1 MADGSLWAAAPS
13 SPVSPTIAVPVQ
25 PPVQQLPV
33 QLPVQQPAV
42 KQPAAAG
49 SAAAGSAA
57 VGTAGSTSAGSAAT
71 NAAAGSA
78 APKSSQTAP
87 VLPSRALAFRAM
99 RTADADVPV
108 IVVSGNR
115 RQFATKQQ
123 SNKPATKQQSKAQ
136 QHDEAPLSEAQE
148 MREELHFTS
157 GQRVFAN
164 FQKTKMFPVCCD
176 AIWWGL
182 LDWTAC
188 KMGTLLGQG
197 KVKKVN
203 SDNTY
208 DVQYD
213 DGDVEYNLFKHDL
226 KCVPAGE
233 ERLSGG
239 LSHTF
244 KHGMVLYAHAA
255 L

>member
-1 MADGSLWAAAPS
+1 M
-13 SPVSPTIAVPVQ
+13 
-25 PPVQQLPV
+25 QLPE
-33 QLPVQQPAV
+33 QQPAV

-49 SAAAGSAA
+49 SEAAGGAAFSTAGSTAAGSAA
-57 VGTAGSTSAGSAAT
+57 TD
-71 NAAAGSA
+71 AAAGSA

-87 VLPSRALAFRAM
+87 VLSSRALTFRAM
-99 RTADADVPV
+99 RTADVPV

-115 RQFATKQQ
+115 RQFACKTA
-123 SNKPATKQQSKAQ
+123 KPATKQQSKAQ
-136 QHDEAPLSEAQE
+136 QHDEAPPSEVQE

-182 LDWTAC
+182 LDWAAC

-203 SDNTY
+203 SNNTY

-213 DGDVEYNLFKHDL
+213 DGDVEYNLFEHDL
-226 KCVPAGE
+226 KCVPVGE
-233 ERLSGG
+233 ERLNGG

-255 L
+255 LRESVCV

>member
-1 MADGSLWAAAPS
+1 M
-13 SPVSPTIAVPVQ
+13 
-25 PPVQQLPV
+25 QLPE
-33 QLPVQQPAV
+33 QQPAV

-57 VGTAGSTSAGSAAT
+57 FSTAGSTAAGSAAT
-71 NAAAGSA
+71 DAAAGSA
-78 APKSSQTAP
+78 AP
-87 VLPSRALAFRAM
+87 VLSSRALAFRAM
-99 RTADADVPV
+99 RTADVPV

-115 RQFATKQQ
+115 RQFACKTA
-123 SNKPATKQQSKAQ
+123 KPATKQQSKAQ
-136 QHDEAPLSEAQE
+136 QHDEAPPSEVQE

-182 LDWTAC
+182 LDWAAC

-203 SDNTY
+203 SNNTY

-213 DGDVEYNLFKHDL
+213 DGDVEYNLFEHDL
-226 KCVPAGE
+226 KCVPVGE
-233 ERLSGG
+233 ERLNGG

-255 L
+255 LRERVCVSE